1 MKPTN
6 ETPRVYTRE
15 RITSRGGSRRERL
28 MYTNIELSTRTNSL
42 RPCDDG
48 GKASATDGD
57 VGVARVRQKKGGRYM
72 GAVGASAYTVAKWFA
87 GRMRGAVRGAAMVCN
102 AMDRSGEHIVVER

>member
-1 MKPTN
+1 M
-6 ETPRVYTRE
+6 
-15 RITSRGGSRRERL
+15 
-28 MYTNIELSTRTNSL
+28 LSARTNSL

-48 GKASATDGD
+48 GKANATDGD
-57 VGVARVRQKKGGRYM
+57 VGVASVRQKGGRYM
-72 GAVGASAYTVAKWFA
+72 GALGASAYTVAKWFA